1 MLIVKV
7 GQQQVEIPTGSTLAF
22 GRAPGPLT
30 IGADDD
36 RVSRQHGVIGSEA
49 TYWYVHSTS
58 PHYGFVVYDCATPS
72 RLHVPPGAGPLTIPF
87 AAAILSIEIL
97 GARHHVQVQ
106 GVGCDN
112 WGTNWG
118 PHVRQRRPQIHGGE
132 SLVAEP
138 HSGSGAPAVDAQAE
152 PAPGMTRY
160 VWDDL
165 SLKAKDGKILQ
176 WYRALVAMC
185 EPRLQTPPNDRIPT
199 DAEIA
204 RRLGISPKTLE
215 KHRDRLRDELGFS
228 KYDEQMRLAAV
239 VLSLG
244 QGLVT
249 AEDLRVLDLPG
260 VD

>member
-1 MLIVKV
+1 MLMVKV
-7 GQQQVEIPTGSTLAF
+7 GQNQVEIPVGSAVAF
-22 GRAPGPLT
+22 GRAPGPLM

-36 RVSRQHGVIGSEA
+36 RVSRQHGLIGNEA
-49 TYWYVHSTS
+49 SHWYVRSTS

-72 RLHVPPGAGPLTIPF
+72 RLHVPPGAGPLIIPF

-97 GARHHVQVQ
+97 GARHHVQVE
-106 GVGCDN
+106 GMGCDN

-118 PHVRQRRPQIHGGE
+118 PHVRQRRPQIHSVLPSDQE
-132 SLVAEP
+132 ATT
-138 HSGSGAPAVDAQAE
+138 DAARQAQEE
-152 PAPGMTRY
+152 PAPGLTRY

-165 SLKAKDGKILQ
+165 ALKARDGKVLQ